1 MATDLKRTNLM
12 LDDRVLRALRKE
24 ARRRRV
30 SMSELARGI
39 LAKNLGSPAS
49 ARTCSRASASLRESA
64 GPMPDSAVIL
74 REARDH
80 GW

>member
-12 LDDRVLRALRKE
+12 LDGRLLRALRKE
-24 ARRRRV
+24 ARKRRV

-39 LAKNLGSPAS
+39 LARDLGLSGQREDLLAS
-49 ARTCSRASASLRESA
+49 IRALRESV
-64 GPMPDSAVIL
+64 GPMPDSAAII
-74 REARDH
+74 REARDR